1 MLYLNNVRYVLVFIG
16 CIFGLVGT
24 LTCPNRDVPMPP
36 ALDLSV
42 PKDHNGVNALLASA
56 RSTRRDI
63 LNHEI
68 PYSRIRDEIS
78 KM

>member
-1 MLYLNNVRYVLVFIG
+1 MLYLNNIRYVLVFIG
-16 CIFGLVGT
+16 CIFGLVST
-24 LTCPNRDVPMPP
+24 LTCPNRDVPIPP

-42 PKDHNGVNALLASA
+42 PKDHNGSVNALLAS
-56 RSTRRDI
+56 TRRAI
-63 LNHEI
+63 FNQEI